1 MNISSA
7 VRDHRPVYIQIAETL
22 RARIL
27 SGYYEEKVD
36 GELPLSREWKVSRR
50 TIQQALEILVQ
61 EGLLVRQHGMGT
73 FINSKG
79 VEKRYRAIT
88 SITEGIAGQGLR
100 PEFRVLSSGP
110 EAASGDNAAFFEL
123 GQDAQVYRHR
133 RLVSANG
140 RALAVVDTCLNLA
153 LLEGLELSH
162 LDSSLYRTLRN
173 QFNRTI
179 VHAEDQYVPAV
190 ADDEVASLLALQA
203 GNPIFIAIRRARDQT
218 GAPIELS
225 HISML
230 PVPLDISIRHVGF
243 MPDPEPMSPE
253 AREWSYTVGFGSFED
268 ERGGSKGGTASSRR
282 SGVKNKA

>member
-1 MNISSA
+1 MLGNPRNRNAEASLTISSA

-27 SGYYEEKVD
+27 SGYYEGKID
-36 GELPLSREWKVSRR
+36 GELPLAREWKVSRR
-50 TIQQALEILVQ
+50 TIQQALELLVQ

-73 FINSKG
+73 FINPKG

-88 SITEGIAGQGLR
+88 SITEGIAGQGLK

-110 EAASGDNAAFFEL
+110 EAADADSAGFFEL
-123 GQDAQVYRHR
+123 EDEAPVYRHR

-140 RALAVVDTCLNLA
+140 RSLAVVDTRLNLS
-153 LLEGLELSH
+153 LLQGLELSH
-162 LDSSLYRTLRN
+162 LDSSLYRKLRT

-179 VHAEDQYVPAV
+179 VQAEDQYVPAI
-190 ADDEVASLLALQA
+190 ADRDVASLLSLDH
-203 GNPIFIAIRRARDQT
+203 GTPIFIATRRARDQT

-225 HISML
+225 RISML

-243 MPDPEPMSPE
+243 LPAKPADLSSE

-268 ERGGSKGGTASSRR
+268 
-282 SGVKNKA
+282 

>member
-1 MNISSA
+1 MNMETAS

-22 RARIL
+22 RARIV
-27 SGYYEEKVD
+27 SGYYDKKID
-36 GELPLSREWKVSRR
+36 GELPLAKEWKVSRR

-88 SITEGIAGQGLR
+88 SITEGISGQGLK
-100 PEFRVLSSGP
+100 PEFRVLESGP
-110 EAASGDNAAFFEL
+110 RPASDTERTFFRL
-123 GQDAQVYRHR
+123 TADIPVYHHR

-140 RALAVVDTCLNLA
+140 RALAIVATSLNLS
-153 LLEGLELSH
+153 LLDGLELSH
-162 LDSSLYRTLRN
+162 LDRSLYQTLRT
-173 QFNRTI
+173 QFSSTI
-179 VHAEDQYVPAV
+179 VQAEDQYIPAIADAETAKLLNIQPGSAIFV
-190 ADDEVASLLALQA
+190 AV
-203 GNPIFIAIRRARDQT
+203 RRASDQT

-243 MPDPEPMSPE
+243 TIPTSDDLTPES
-253 AREWSYTVGFGSFED
+253 REWNYTVGFGNF
-268 ERGGSKGGTASSRR
+268 RG
-282 SGVKNKA
+282 